1 MSHCKQSADH
11 PSFGIVTTAMR
22 VWAVGFVL
30 AAKGTMWLAH
40 KMLRSWS
47 TARPQHSNE
56 TLIG

>member
-1 MSHCKQSADH
+1 
-11 PSFGIVTTAMR
+11 MR

-30 AAKGTMWLAH
+30 AGKGTMWLAH